1 LAQYEI
7 KSTQGYSLNIGFMVA
22 MLEDLKHQITE
33 EVQDLSQSE
42 TDFESDDKANSISTL
57 VM

>member
-1 LAQYEI
+1 
-7 KSTQGYSLNIGFMVA
+7 MVA

-42 TDFESDDKANSISTL
+42 TGFESDDKANSISTL